1 MKLMPDFGAGD
12 LVLVFIKNLALLHGH
27 VAFKKKQESK
37 KISSQQLVQSLP
49 I

>member
-27 VAFKKKQESK
+27 VAFKKTR
-37 KISSQQLVQSLP
+37 V
-49 I
+49 